1 MTKDNPNV
9 RELALYVLTEVTD
22 RGEYSNHVLKNVL
35 EKYQYMEKRD
45 RAFLSRLCEGTL
57 EQLIRIDDVLNRFS
71 KVPVKKM
78 KPVIRGILRLG
89 VYQLLF
95 MDSVPDAAVC
105 NESVKLATRKGFY
118 NLKGFV
124 NGVLRSIAREKD
136 KALQVEGSGEAYLS
150 VRYSMPRWIV
160 KKWLD
165 VYPEAVVEQM
175 LQAFLEPAATYIRCN
190 SSRISPDAL
199 RARLQKEGAEAVP
212 DGFVPDALRLTGFD
226 YLEALPSFG
235 EGLFQVQDASS
246 MLPAYVAAPGQGD
259 CCLDICAAPGGKSLQ
274 LADLLSGT
282 GSVEARDLTDY
293 KLGLLEENIARS
305 GFANIAARQWDATI
319 PDPSM
324 EGRADVVLADLPCSG
339 LGVLGRKKDIRYRV
353 REEDLHALASLQRQI
368 LSVAA
373 SYVKPGG
380 TLVYSTC
387 TINREENEENLFWF
401 TEQFPFEPVSLDDRL
416 PKMLRGDTTKN
427 GYLQLLPGTHPC
439 DGFFLAKLRRG
450 V

>member
-136 KALQVEGSGEAYLS
+136 KAL
-150 VRYSMPRWIV
+150 
-160 KKWLD
+160 
-165 VYPEAVVEQM
+165 
-175 LQAFLEPAATYIRCN
+175 
-190 SSRISPDAL
+190 
-199 RARLQKEGAEAVP
+199 
-212 DGFVPDALRLTGFD
+212 TG
-226 YLEALPSFG
+226 
-235 EGLFQVQDASS
+235 
-246 MLPAYVAAPGQGD
+246 
-259 CCLDICAAPGGKSLQ
+259 
-274 LADLLSGT
+274 
-282 GSVEARDLTDY
+282 
-293 KLGLLEENIARS
+293 
-305 GFANIAARQWDATI
+305 
-319 PDPSM
+319 
-324 EGRADVVLADLPCSG
+324 
-339 LGVLGRKKDIRYRV
+339 RV
-353 REEDLHALASLQRQI
+353 I
-368 LSVAA
+368 
-373 SYVKPGG
+373 
-380 TLVYSTC
+380 
-387 TINREENEENLFWF
+387 
-401 TEQFPFEPVSLDDRL
+401 
-416 PKMLRGDTTKN
+416 
-427 GYLQLLPGTHPC
+427 
-439 DGFFLAKLRRG
+439 
-450 V
+450 